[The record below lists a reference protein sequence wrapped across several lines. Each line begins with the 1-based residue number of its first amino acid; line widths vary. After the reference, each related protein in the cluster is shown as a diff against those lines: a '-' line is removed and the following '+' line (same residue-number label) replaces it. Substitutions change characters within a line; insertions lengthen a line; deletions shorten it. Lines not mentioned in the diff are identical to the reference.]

1 MGRMIRSVVAFL
13 AVLAAV
19 VPAGSADAQAPVR
32 TANSKNVALFFDDE
46 LLKAATSEIEQAQRY
61 ETEALAHL
69 LADCD
74 VAPLMAEVPEVCAR
88 AINYFLVV
96 NPPHNTALPR
106 LILAMV
112 AAGRE
117 LRTHSAGGDDAS
129 QRRAFERWPKIQSEL
144 AQAVRGRLQALARD
158 RP

>member
-1 MGRMIRSVVAFL
+1 MIRYVVVFL
-13 AVLAAV
+13 VALAAV
-19 VPAGSADAQAPVR
+19 VAAGAADAQAPVR
-32 TANSKNVALFFDDE
+32 TANSKNVNLFFDDE

-61 ETEALAHL
+61 EAEALAHL

-74 VAPLMAEVPEVCAR
+74 VAPLMAEVTEVCAR

-117 LRTHSAGGDDAS
+117 LRLHGAGSDDAS
-129 QRRAFERWPKIQSEL
+129 QKRAFERWPKIQAAL
-144 AQAVRGRLQALARD
+144 AHAVRGRLQALARD